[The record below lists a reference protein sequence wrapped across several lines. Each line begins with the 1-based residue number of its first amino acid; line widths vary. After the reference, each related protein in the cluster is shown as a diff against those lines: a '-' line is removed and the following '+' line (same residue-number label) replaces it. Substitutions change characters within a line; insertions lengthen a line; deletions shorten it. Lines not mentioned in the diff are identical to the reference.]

1 MGNQLKKERP
11 SWLTVAAAQVLII
24 FIVCALFAKWL
35 APYEPAEVDF
45 ALQLASPTP
54 EHLLGCDLLGR
65 DILSRLL
72 HGAQTVLF
80 TAVTAV
86 ALSCVAGSLLGL
98 LAGYFGGVADGV
110 ILRFTEAVMAIP
122 SLVLAMGA
130 GMALGQSRGSLMAA
144 LAFSALP
151 SYIRI
156 VRGQV
161 KSIRNSAF
169 IQSAYV
175 IGCSESRILFKHIFP
190 NSISPVIVTAT
201 SNIGAMILAEASL
214 SYLGVG
220 IPPEIPAWGTMV
232 SEGFQYLD
240 VNPMLAVL
248 PGLAIVLTVSSFSI
262 VGDWL
267 GDCLRL
273 EK

>member
-1 MGNQLKKERP
+1 MGYLQGRKKP
-11 SWLTVAAAQVLII
+11 SWLTVAAVQILII
-24 FIVCALFAKWL
+24 FIVCALFARWL

-72 HGAQTVLF
+72 YGAQTVLF

-98 LAGYFGGVADGV
+98 LAGYFDGV
-110 ILRFTEAVMAIP
+110 VDGIIMRFTEAVMAIP
-122 SLVLAMGA
+122 SLVLAMGV
-130 GMALGQSRGSLMAA
+130 GIALEQSRKSLMVA

-161 KSIRNSAF
+161 MFIRKSAY
-169 IQSAYV
+169 IQSAYIV
-175 IGCSESRILFKHIFP
+175 GCSERRILFKHIFP

-201 SNIGAMILAEASL
+201 SNIGSMILAEASL

-220 IPPEIPAWGTMV
+220 IPLEIPAWGTMV

-240 VNPMLAVL
+240 VNPMLSVL

-267 GDCLRL
+267 GDLLRV